1 MLYPNVCKDKVSSMS
16 QQKIHRTGL
25 SFEQMYQAIGNQNT
39 MYEGAFITA
48 VKTTGIFCRP
58 SCRARKPNIENVV
71 FYQTPQQALQHGYRP
86 CKVCKPMEYQ
96 DQAPAWIAQLI
107 ETLHQS
113 PSQRITDWDLKQ
125 QGLSPETAR
134 RWFKKHHS
142 MTFQGYQRLLRI
154 NAAYKQM
161 KAGTKVEH
169 SAYDNGYE
177 SVSGLKHS
185 LKQVFGVSV
194 LASDC
199 PKQVL
204 NLVRITTPL
213 GPMFA
218 AANDAGLCLLEFTD
232 RRALESEFTDLEKR
246 LKAQF
251 LPGSNAILE
260 QTETQIDEYFSGQRA
275 QFSIPLLTPGTD
287 FQQKV
292 WQTLNDIPY
301 GQTRSYKQQAD
312 TMQKPKAVRAVATA
326 NGCNRIAIVIPCHR
340 VIGSDGSLTGYA
352 GGLHRKQWLLE
363 HEAKHR

>member
-1 MLYPNVCKDKVSSMS
+1 MN
-16 QQKIHRTGL
+16 QQDNQPL
-25 SFEQMYQAIGNQNT
+25 SFSFEQMYQAIGNKST

-58 SCRARKPNIENVV
+58 SCRARKPNIENVS

-107 ETLHQS
+107 ETLHKS
-113 PSQRITDWDLKQ
+113 PSQRISDWDLKQ

-134 RWFKKHHS
+134 RWFKKHHG

-161 KAGTKVEH
+161 KAGGKVEH
-169 SAYDNGYE
+169 SAFDNGYE

-185 LKQVFGVSV
+185 LEQVFGKGG
-194 LASDC
+194 LA
-199 PKQVL
+199 PENLKQIL
-204 NLVRITTPL
+204 NLIRFTTPL

-218 AANDAGLCLLEFTD
+218 AANEQGLCLLEFTD

-246 LKAQF
+246 LQAQF
-251 LPGSNAILE
+251 LPGTNSILE
-260 QTETQIDEYFSGQRA
+260 QTEQQIAEYFSGQR
-275 QFSIPLLTPGTD
+275 QRFSIPLLTPGTD
-287 FQQKV
+287 FQQQV
-292 WQTLNDIPY
+292 WQSLQAIPF
-301 GQTRSYKQQAD
+301 GETRSYKQQAEN
-312 TMQKPKAVRAVATA
+312 MNKPKAVRAVATA
-326 NGCNRIAIVIPCHR
+326 NGCNRIAIIIPCHR

-363 HEAKHR
+363 HETNYK